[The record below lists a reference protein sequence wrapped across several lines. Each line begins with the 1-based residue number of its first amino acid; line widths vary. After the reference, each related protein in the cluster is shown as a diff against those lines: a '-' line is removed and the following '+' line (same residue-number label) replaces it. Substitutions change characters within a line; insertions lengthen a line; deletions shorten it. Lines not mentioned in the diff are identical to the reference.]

1 MEPQINEP
9 GFWNDQ
15 NSARKITKQI
25 SIIRDELDHIQALD
39 ALKEDLGT
47 YLDLLDDDFNEELFR
62 DALSSLK
69 QQQAFIEK
77 AEIECY
83 LNDKYDRND
92 AIFTIHSGA
101 GGTEA
106 QDWTQ
111 MLLRMYTRWA
121 EKQGFGYNVIDS
133 LPGEEAGLKSVSL
146 EIKGNF
152 AYGMLKAEIGI
163 HRLVRMSPFNAQGKR
178 QTSFASVFVYPEFD
192 DDIEV
197 EIDAKDLKI
206 DTYRASGAGGQHVNT
221 TDSAVRI
228 THLPTN
234 IVVSCQNERSQIQ
247 NREKAM
253 AILKSRLYQH
263 YEEEREKEKKSLE
276 SSKSDIGWGN
286 QIRSYVFQPYQMVKD
301 LRTDFETG
309 QVDKVMDGDLDGF
322 IYAWLKWRASQRMK
336 G

>member
-1 MEPQINEP
+1 MNEP

-15 NSARKITKQI
+15 QTAKKISKQLSQIREEISHIAKLDEVREELETYISFLEEDFQDSIFQEAVQNLPETKQ
-25 SIIRDELDHIQALD
+25 
-39 ALKEDLGT
+39 
-47 YLDLLDDDFNEELFR
+47 
-62 DALSSLK
+62 
-69 QQQAFIEK
+69 FIEK

-83 LNDKYDRND
+83 LNEKYDHND
-92 AIFTIHSGA
+92 ALLTIHAGA

-106 QDWTQ
+106 QDWAE
-111 MLLRMYTRWA
+111 MLLRMFLHWA
-121 EKQGFGYNVIDS
+121 EDNKYSFTVIDS
-133 LPGEEAGLKSVSL
+133 LPGEEAGLKSVSV
-146 EIKGNF
+146 EIGGNY
-152 AYGMLKAEIGI
+152 AYGMLKSEIGI

-197 EIDAKDLKI
+197 EIEAKDLKI

-247 NREKAM
+247 NKEKAM
-253 AILKSRLYQH
+253 AILKGRLYQY
-263 YEEEREKEKKSLE
+263 YEEIRDAEKKKTD
-276 SSKSDIGWGN
+276 SSKTEIGWGN

-301 LRTDFETG
+301 HRTNYESG
-309 QVDKVMDGDLDGF
+309 QVDKVMNGDLDGF
-322 IYAWLKWRASQRMK
+322 IYAWLKYSAGLRIN